1 MNNIMKLTPAVYIVA
16 VVAGILLSCKGNTSN
31 GASEDSLWV
40 APQESNA
47 IIDLGEIA
55 RNDTFTVRGRL
66 YHYSFRLAP
75 TDSLPVITN
84 ADGARYHDNELQLT
98 IRRDSTVV
106 LRKRFTKKSFAS
118 YVPAEAMHNS
128 ALVGFSYNL
137 NHADDHSQLRFIA
150 TVGDPDETADI
161 YYPVEIRVSP
171 DGTCSFHTVE
181 DFETE
186 SPFEGLNEDP
196 GDDKGV

>member
-1 MNNIMKLTPAVYIVA
+1 MKRSMKLTAFVYSVA
-16 VVAGILLSCKGNTSN
+16 MAAGTLIACQGNSTNS
-31 GASEDSLWV
+31 GTLDSLWV

-55 RNDTFTVRGRL
+55 RNDTFTVQGRL
-66 YHYSFRLAP
+66 YRYEFRLAP
-75 TDSLPVITN
+75 VDSLPIITN

-106 LRKRFTKKSFAS
+106 LRKRFTKKSFAN
-118 YVPAEAMHNS
+118 YVPADAMRNS

-150 TVGDPDETADI
+150 TVGDPDETAGI
-161 YYPVEIRVSP
+161 YYPVELRITP
-171 DGTCSFHTVE
+171 DGTYSLHSVE

-186 SPFEGLNEDP
+186 SLFEGLNEDP
-196 GDDKGV
+196 DEDQGV